1 VNDSQPALAASRN
14 PSGAAL
20 EPRTR
25 RRGRRTSATRV
36 IAFLLLTLWA
46 LVSLFPLY
54 WVFVTALSP
63 PSVVMS
69 TPPRLI
75 PDPPTLVNFVRL
87 FGRSQIFGWLAN
99 SAIVSVTVALSNI
112 LLGTMAGYVL
122 AKKRFPGASIA
133 FWIVILTMMIPGQAT
148 LVPMYLLV
156 NKLGWLDSLRAVIV
170 PDLVIAFSIF
180 LMKQY
185 LTSFPTEMIE
195 AAKLDGAGELRIL
208 LQVVMPV
215 AKPGIAVLGIFT
227 FVDYWNGFFWPLL
240 VLSSS
245 ENLTIQVGLST
256 LRFQFTTDFGLWNAG
271 AVFAMIPVFIVFFS
285 FQRYFLRGI
294 TIGAIKG

>member
-1 VNDSQPALAASRN
+1 MDRLEETSAMRDESANASLTHR
-14 PSGAAL
+14 PK
-20 EPRTR
+20 
-25 RRGRRTSATRV
+25 RGRRRFPFTRTLAYV
-36 IAFLLLTLWA
+36 LLTLWA

-54 WVFVTALSP
+54 WVFVTAFSP

-69 TPPRLI
+69 TPPKLV
-75 PDPPTLVNFVRL
+75 PDPFTLVNFTRL
-87 FGRSQIFGWLAN
+87 FARGQVFGWLIN
-99 SAIVSVTVALSNI
+99 SAFVSVTVALSNI
-112 LLGTMAGYVL
+112 VLGTMAGYVL
-122 AKKRFPGASIA
+122 AKKRFPGAGVA

-156 NKLGWLDSLRAVIV
+156 NKLGWLDSLKAVII

-185 LTSFPTEMIE
+185 LTNFPTEMIE

-240 VLSSS
+240 VLSSR
-245 ENLTIQVGLST
+245 EKLTIQVGLST
-256 LRFQFTTDFGLWNAG
+256 LRFQYTTDFGLWNAG

-285 FQRYFLRGI
+285 FQRYFLKGI

>member
-1 VNDSQPALAASRN
+1 VSDSAGLVAHRSR
-14 PSGAAL
+14 S
-20 EPRTR
+20 RVQVTR
-25 RRGRRTSATRV
+25 
-36 IAFLLLTLWA
+36 LLVYLPVTFWA

-54 WVFVTALSP
+54 WVIVTALNP

-75 PDPPTLVNFVRL
+75 PNPPTLVNFVRL
-87 FGRSQIFGWLAN
+87 FSRGQVFGWMAN
-99 SAIVSVTVALSNI
+99 SAIVSVTVACSNI

-148 LVPMYLLV
+148 IVPMYLLV
-156 NKLGWLDSLRAVIV
+156 NKLGWLDSLKAVIL

-185 LTSFPTEMIE
+185 LTNFPTEMIE
-195 AAKLDGAGELRIL
+195 AAKLDGANELRIL

-240 VLSSS
+240 VLTSR

-256 LRFQFTTDFGLWNAG
+256 LRFQYTTDFGLWNAG